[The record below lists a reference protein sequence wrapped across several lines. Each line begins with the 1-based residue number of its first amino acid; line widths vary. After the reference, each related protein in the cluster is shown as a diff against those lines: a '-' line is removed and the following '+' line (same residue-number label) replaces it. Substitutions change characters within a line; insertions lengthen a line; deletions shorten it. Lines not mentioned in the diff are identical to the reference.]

1 MRTCNG
7 SRAARRFGR
16 LVLLTA
22 SLTACTKW
30 QVQAVSPQQLLAE
43 GQPAQVRVTRADQTA
58 IILRHPKLVGDTL
71 YGSARNGAGQTEPR
85 PGASLSDVAQVAIR
99 RQDPLS
105 TGFLALG
112 SAALGAGVGVLI
124 WASSMPAD

>member
-1 MRTCNG
+1 MRTRNG
-7 SRAARRFGR
+7 SRVAGRFGR

-30 QVQAVSPQQLLAE
+30 QVQAVSPQQLLTE

-58 IILRHPKLVGDTL
+58 IILHHPELVGDTL
-71 YGSARNGAGQTEPR
+71 YGSAREGARPADPR
-85 PGASLSDVAQVAIR
+85 QRVPPSDVAQVAIR
-99 RQDPLS
+99 RHDPLG
-105 TGFLALG
+105 TGLVALG
-112 SAALGAGVGVLI
+112 SAALAAGVGVLV